1 MVDVTEDLLK
11 NASESL
17 LTKLIDN
24 FEGIKNFVFDASKYL
39 KIKENYLNKIS
50 GLQFVKTINDF
61 EDSKSLYDF
70 FVNPHLV
77 VNQQERILIESLNDL
92 KSSRQIVLQGIVG
105 QGKSILMR
113 HLAIQELLVN
123 NKIALFFELRYL
135 DDNIN
140 LDQFLQKIFED
151 WMDVRHPKVIKYA
164 LDSGEI
170 TLFFDG
176 FDELSNTLMP
186 KVLSFFDAL
195 NNKYPKL
202 KIVVS
207 SRPETLIDKSSIFKI
222 FKISTLNFQDQNQ
235 IVKNLVHDEQ
245 MQLAIIKGIKTSA
258 IEVKKALITPLM
270 VNLFVF
276 VYKADQLLPQTVKDF
291 YERLFDLVLRKHDS
305 TKIDFEREM
314 KSKLTHK
321 QLQEVFRLICYI
333 CLKNEKV
340 SFDEYIFRSI
350 IKKSID
356 KSKIDSSVD
365 HVLLDIVSVICF
377 IVKEGAQYTF
387 IHKSIMEYYAAE
399 YIAYYGE
406 PKLIYSDINQNYI
419 KYRNVCKF
427 LNYIDEYDFYVNFLK
442 DKYSENIDLFKE
454 KKFIDNVY
462 IKIDNNN
469 VELLIVFNADLHSYI
484 TYELRLYL
492 YEAFLED
499 LNNLK
504 FFNRVSVGDV
514 QISVGRLYGSDD
526 NLSGEKK
533 TLQFIDEIENFNYS
547 RSTEEFSNYDDVL
560 KHLQAEGFKKIS
572 LLNMNSKYPNLTKK
586 MHNYVTYTSN
596 KIDEINNCI
605 DRNRIDDDYMLNI

>member
-377 IVKEGAQYTF
+377 IVKEGAQYT
-387 IHKSIMEYYAAE
+387 AE
-399 YIAYYGE
+399 
-406 PKLIYSDINQNYI
+406 
-419 KYRNVCKF
+419 
-427 LNYIDEYDFYVNFLK
+427 
-442 DKYSENIDLFKE
+442 
-454 KKFIDNVY
+454 
-462 IKIDNNN
+462 
-469 VELLIVFNADLHSYI
+469 
-484 TYELRLYL
+484 
-492 YEAFLED
+492 
-499 LNNLK
+499 
-504 FFNRVSVGDV
+504 
-514 QISVGRLYGSDD
+514 
-526 NLSGEKK
+526 
-533 TLQFIDEIENFNYS
+533 
-547 RSTEEFSNYDDVL
+547 
-560 KHLQAEGFKKIS
+560 
-572 LLNMNSKYPNLTKK
+572 
-586 MHNYVTYTSN
+586 
-596 KIDEINNCI
+596 
-605 DRNRIDDDYMLNI
+605 